1 MLGNWNSFCEVQLLN
16 LQILN
21 RKDIDPQKGKVVSY
35 GNIDIVL
42 LGIVNYN
49 NTFPYLLLI

>member
-21 RKDIDPQKGKVVSY
+21 RKDIDPQNEKVVSY
-35 GNIDIVL
+35 RNIDIVL
-42 LGIVNYN
+42 PGIEN
-49 NTFPYLLLI
+49 